1 MGSYGMWDLGLG
13 GPKVDIWGTGM
24 DGFLWDL
31 RFGVEWTK
39 GGYMGSGWENMG
51 LRD

>member
-31 RFGVEWTK
+31 RFGIEWTK
-39 GGYMGSGWENMG
+39 GGVMGPG
-51 LRD
+51 